1 MVSVPARRSSVAYG
15 MGRGLSQRRAC
26 TLLRVARS
34 ALYYQGTKAIADAP
48 VIAQMKARAGE
59 FPRFGYR
66 RIRIYLERDGHRM
79 SAGRMYRLWRQ
90 EGLQRPRKR
99 PRKRI
104 RGLAR
109 QMQERPMVANK
120 VWSYDFVFDTA
131 ANGQQIKCLTVVD
144 EGTRECLAIEVAGSL
159 RSRRVIEVL
168 SRLVSERGAPDAL
181 RSDNGP
187 EFVSRALL
195 AWVLLEGMRMALIEP
210 GKPWQNGTC
219 ESFNG
224 KFRDECL
231 SMEWFRSREEARVMI
246 ASWRH
251 HYNTD
256 RPHSSLDNM
265 TPAEYAARL
274 ARGEVVPKLRP
285 QSKWSA
291 RGRPAAIS
299 GVYADRPLAPP
310 ESAVQSP

>member
-1 MVSVPARRSSVAYG
+1 MVSVPARRSSVAFATR
-15 MGRGLSQRRAC
+15 RGLSQRRAC
-26 TLLRVARS
+26 TLLGVARS
-34 ALYYQGTKAIADAP
+34 ALKYQSSKAAADQP
-48 VIAQMKARAGE
+48 VIERMKVKAGE

-66 RIRIYLERDGHRM
+66 RIRVYLARDGFAM
-79 SAGRMYRLWRQ
+79 SAGRMYRLWRK

-99 PRKRI
+99 PRRRL
-104 RGLAR
+104 RGTAR
-109 QMQERPMVANK
+109 PVIERPVVGGK
-120 VWSYDFVFDTA
+120 VWCYDFVFDTA

-144 EGTRECLAIEVAGSL
+144 EGTRECLAIDIAGSL

-168 SRLVSERGAPDAL
+168 ARLVAERGAPEVL

-195 AWVLLEGMRMALIEP
+195 SWVLLEGMRTALIEP

-231 SMEWFRSREEARVMI
+231 SLEWFRSRDEARAIV
-246 ASWRH
+246 ATWRR
-251 HYNTD
+251 HYNED
-256 RPHSSLDNM
+256 RPHSSLGNL

-274 ARGEVVPKLRP
+274 GRGEVVVLPRAANRRP
-285 QSKWSA
+285 A
-291 RGRPAAIS
+291 MGRPATMDA
-299 GVYADRPLAPP
+299 V
-310 ESAVQSP
+310 SAVRPIALLERLGQSP